1 MAEISQLGG
10 FRVHIFPHRRSMSFT
25 GRTTRSRLRCAA
37 SRRAFSLVEMI
48 AATALVAGTLAPAL
62 AVMRDAMAISRE
74 STRRNLL
81 AVYAVQALEYASGVT
96 MQGWA
101 TGTSL
106 GNFAS
111 EGHPAI
117 RYVVTRSDAPANG
130 GITGLLMHVQV
141 TMFDDVN
148 GNTALDANEVS
159 VRFRTKVAKLLTYQN
174 EPN

>member
-1 MAEISQLGG
+1 
-10 FRVHIFPHRRSMSFT
+10 
-25 GRTTRSRLRCAA
+25 
-37 SRRAFSLVEMI
+37 MI

-62 AVMRDAMAISRE
+62 AVVRDAMAASRE
-74 STRRNLL
+74 SARRNLL
-81 AVYAVQALEYASGVT
+81 AMYAVQAVEYASGIT

-101 TGTSL
+101 TGTAT

-130 GITGLLMHVQV
+130 GITGSLMHVQV
-141 TMFDDVN
+141 TMFDDAN
-148 GNTALDANEVS
+148 GNSALDANEIS
-159 VRFRTKVAKLLTYQN
+159 VRFRTKVSNLLTYRN